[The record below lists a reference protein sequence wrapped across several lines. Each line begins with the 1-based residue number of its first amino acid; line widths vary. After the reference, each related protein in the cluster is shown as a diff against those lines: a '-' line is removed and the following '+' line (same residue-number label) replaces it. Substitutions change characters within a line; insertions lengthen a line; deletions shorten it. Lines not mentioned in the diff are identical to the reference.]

1 MSVNSDQKDE
11 ASLKKPIISQEVLV
25 RVISALVLGG
35 VTLFL
40 AYFSWT
46 SFLALCAVIGVWM
59 SVEWGKL
66 TNNDTP
72 LQLAIQIGT
81 ITIALLA
88 FILKEPPL
96 FFASLIGGAFLAAWA
111 AHYWWRSKWALLGLA
126 YVGGP
131 VLSFLYLRDDP
142 LYGFYAVLFILLVV
156 WGSDTAAY
164 FAGRHFGGKKLAP
177 QISPGKTWS
186 GSLGGLFAGL
196 IIGALFAI
204 SINAE
209 PVILGLIGLVL
220 SAVSQ
225 VGDLAESAI
234 KRHFG
239 VKDSGTLIP
248 GHGGILDRLD
258 AVVFAV
264 VGAAL
269 IAMMRSHESPA
280 QGLLFWSA

>member
-1 MSVNSDQKDE
+1 MNEHSEQQDAPDLRRS
-11 ASLKKPIISQEVLV
+11 IISKEVLV
-25 RVISALVLGG
+25 RLISALVLGG
-35 VTLFL
+35 VTIFL
-40 AYFSWT
+40 AYYSWG
-46 SFLALCAVIGVWM
+46 SFLGLCALMGVWM

-72 LQLAIQIGT
+72 MQLAIQIGT
-81 ITIALLA
+81 VTICVLA
-88 FILKEPPL
+88 FVLKEPPL

-111 AHYWWRSKWALLGLA
+111 GHYWWRSKWALLGLV

-142 LYGFYAVLFILLVV
+142 LFGFYAVLFIFLVV

-177 QISPGKTWS
+177 AISPGKTWS
-186 GSLGGLFAGL
+186 GSIGGLFSGL
-196 IIGALFAI
+196 IIGVLFAI

-220 SAVSQ
+220 SAISQ

-269 IAMMRSHESPA
+269 IAFMRGHESPA
-280 QGLLFWSA
+280 QALLFWSA

>member
-1 MSVNSDQKDE
+1 MSDLTKQQDE
-11 ASLKKPIISQEVLV
+11 PDLKKSFMSKEVVV
-25 RVISALVLGG
+25 RLISALVLGA

-40 AYFSWT
+40 AYLSWA
-46 SFLALCAVIGVWM
+46 SFLGLCALIGVWM

-88 FILKEPPL
+88 FVLKEPPL

-111 AHYWWRSKWALLGLA
+111 AHYWWRSKWALLGLV
-126 YVGGP
+126 YVGAP

-177 QISPGKTWS
+177 TISPGKTWS
-186 GSLGGLFAGL
+186 GSIGGLFAGL
-196 IIGALFAI
+196 IIGALYAI

-220 SAVSQ
+220 SALSQ
-225 VGDLAESAI
+225 VGDLSESSI

-258 AVVFAV
+258 AVVFGV

-269 IAMMRSHESPA
+269 IALVRSHESPA
-280 QGLLFWSA
+280 QALLFWSA

>member
-1 MSVNSDQKDE
+1 MSDLTKQQDE
-11 ASLKKPIISQEVLV
+11 PDLKKSFMSKEVVV
-25 RVISALVLGG
+25 RLISALVLGA

-40 AYFSWT
+40 AYFSWA
-46 SFLALCAVIGVWM
+46 SFLGLCALIGVWM

-88 FILKEPPL
+88 FVLKEPPL

-111 AHYWWRSKWALLGLA
+111 AHYWWRSKWALLGLV
-126 YVGGP
+126 YVGAP

-177 QISPGKTWS
+177 TISPGKTWS
-186 GSLGGLFAGL
+186 GSIGGLFAGL
-196 IIGALFAI
+196 IIGALYAI

-220 SAVSQ
+220 SALSQ
-225 VGDLAESAI
+225 VGDLTESSI

-269 IAMMRSHESPA
+269 IAMVRSHESPSQA
-280 QGLLFWSA
+280 LLFWSA